1 MTATAQMWIDR
12 TRNFLAFFLI
22 GSFVG
27 AAVALTFRAIPA
39 PNKDLLTYMVGQL
52 SGMATMALG
61 YYFTKG
67 AGQDSID
74 ATRAENTGKLADAVK
89 AAATGGNGA
98 TPETVAGAADHVAG
112 AAVEAADEVKLDL

>member
-89 AAATGGNGA
+89 AATAGANGT
-98 TPETVAGAADHVAG
+98 TPEAVAGAADHVAG